1 MNDKSENFK
10 ESYNDLTESMN
21 ETSNYASW
29 LILGVVLGRIYQKYS
44 NFNLRLDFYS
54 FTLSINY

>member
-44 NFNLRLDFYS
+44 GKEKELD
-54 FTLSINY
+54 LVIQN